1 MQHVD
6 VLPSLKSPSFLCQC
20 RGHHLDEQWIKD
32 YYASSAFNVC
42 EHQALQATSG
52 PLLRI
57 RGKEGAGPVALHQP
71 VALHHPIPLPDHRR
85 QDVLEG
91 LERDCK
97 LGVPAGTPT
106 LVYILQGSA
115 SRRVRK
121 KFRLRRKMKD
131 C

>member
-42 EHQALQATSG
+42 EHQALRAKSG

-57 RGKEGAGPVALHQP
+57 RGKEGAGPVALH
-71 VALHHPIPLPDHRR
+71 HRR

-97 LGVPAGTPT
+97 LGVPAGIPT
-106 LVYILQGSA
+106 SG
-115 SRRVRK
+115 VRGW
-121 KFRLRRKMKD
+121 L
-131 C
+131 